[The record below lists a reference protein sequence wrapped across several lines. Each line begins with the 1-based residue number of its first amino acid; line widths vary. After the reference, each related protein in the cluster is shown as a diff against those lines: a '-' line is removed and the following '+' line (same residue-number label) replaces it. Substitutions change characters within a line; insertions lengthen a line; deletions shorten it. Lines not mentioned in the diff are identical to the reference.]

1 MLTDQLVFASRS
13 ASDPVREALNV
24 NRPLLRAAFL
34 FSAVNAV
41 LALTVSFYMLQ
52 VYDRVLTSRSEETL
66 LLLTLIAAAA
76 LIVFGA
82 LDALRMRLLMRTGLL
97 VCDALGARV
106 LRAMVPTLLATGD
119 PAIRQ
124 GLRDCDAIKQFLA
137 SPGFASL
144 IEAPFLAIFLAFLLF
159 LHWAYFLIVLAGGII
174 LVGLAFAS
182 ESATRPILTRAIS
195 TAIDTDGFV
204 EGGLRN
210 ADVLE
215 GLGMSENFVRRWRR
229 QWLESQRLGLV
240 AFDREAG
247 WTSASRT
254 LRLLIQVALLS
265 TGALLVLDFQATGG
279 IMIAASILGAR
290 ALAPVEAMVAMRK
303 NLIAVRLAHHRLV
316 RLLELVP
323 ARAEPT
329 PLPPPLGRLRVEN
342 LAYAPPGSRRHLFA
356 GLNFELAPGESLC
369 ITGPSASGKSTLAR
383 LLTGAWPCTNGVVRL
398 DGADIHAWPREALGH
413 YVGYLPQD
421 VELFAGTVAHNIARL
436 TDGEPEAVIAA
447 ARLAHAHDMIL
458 GLPQGYDTEIG
469 ESGYKLSGGQRQRI
483 GLARALYG
491 DPRLVVLDE
500 PNSNLD
506 AAGEEALHATLV
518 ELKARGVTLVLIA
531 HSRRMLA
538 GMDKVLVLRD
548 GGMTLLVPRNDVL
561 PLRNDVP
568 SRSVQEAAP

>member
-1 MLTDQLVFASRS
+1 
-13 ASDPVREALNV
+13 
-24 NRPLLRAAFL
+24 
-34 FSAVNAV
+34 
-41 LALTVSFYMLQ
+41 
-52 VYDRVLTSRSEETL
+52 
-66 LLLTLIAAAA
+66 
-76 LIVFGA
+76 
-82 LDALRMRLLMRTGLL
+82 
-97 VCDALGARV
+97 
-106 LRAMVPTLLATGD
+106 
-119 PAIRQ
+119 
-124 GLRDCDAIKQFLA
+124 
-137 SPGFASL
+137 
-144 IEAPFLAIFLAFLLF
+144 
-159 LHWAYFLIVLAGGII
+159 
-174 LVGLAFAS
+174 
-182 ESATRPILTRAIS
+182 
-195 TAIDTDGFV
+195 
-204 EGGLRN
+204 
-210 ADVLE
+210 
-215 GLGMSENFVRRWRR
+215 
-229 QWLESQRLGLV
+229 
-240 AFDREAG
+240 
-247 WTSASRT
+247 
-254 LRLLIQVALLS
+254 
-265 TGALLVLDFQATGG
+265 
-279 IMIAASILGAR
+279 
-290 ALAPVEAMVAMRK
+290 
-303 NLIAVRLAHHRLV
+303 
-316 RLLELVP
+316 
-323 ARAEPT
+323 
-329 PLPPPLGRLRVEN
+329 VEN

-491 DPRLVVLDE
+491 DSRLVVLDE